1 MRFSTTARSACTG
14 ALAAVLVLLALAGCG
29 AGVVGTGA
37 GTGDDGTK
45 DIQYTP
51 RGLCSAEFADVGL
64 RCSTIS
70 PDPFRGTSP
79 VQWSDADKSRD
90 ASALAVLEGN
100 SASLQAPCQQLA
112 FLGNWGELADGSLGF
127 VGRYVSPAAP
137 EGKPAVVLV
146 LPAPAEP
153 GAVGWL
159 EMVDANGATLYG
171 PWLMRRVDGE
181 VRFAACAP

>member
-1 MRFSTTARSACTG
+1 MRFSRTARSAGRC
-14 ALAAVLVLLALAGCG
+14 ALAAAVLMVALVGCG
-29 AGVVGTGA
+29 GGVVGTGS

-45 DIQYTP
+45 DIDYTP
-51 RGLCSAEFADVGL
+51 RGLCAADFADLGL

-112 FLGNWGELADGSLGF
+112 FLGTWGELPDGSVGF
-127 VGRYVSPAAP
+127 VGRYSSPQAP
-137 EGKPAVVLV
+137 EGKAAIVRV

-153 GAVGWL
+153 TAVGWL
-159 EMVDANGATLYG
+159 EMVSSSGATLYG
-171 PWLMRRVDGE
+171 PWLMRRVDGT
-181 VRFAACAP
+181 VSFAACAP